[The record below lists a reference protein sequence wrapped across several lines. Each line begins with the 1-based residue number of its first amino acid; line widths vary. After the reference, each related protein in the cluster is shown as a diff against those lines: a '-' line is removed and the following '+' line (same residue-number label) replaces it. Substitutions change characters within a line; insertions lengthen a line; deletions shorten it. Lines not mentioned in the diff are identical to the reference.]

1 MENPAGN
8 TTTPGDPSFFWKAE
22 PTERG
27 TFGILSFCFSTLII
41 CVWSTL
47 HFDIPT
53 TRHTPTYQFFIHVS
67 WMAVALIAPE
77 ALLCA
82 AINQRIDAEIL
93 VKKAAE
99 YLPSPQELAKP
110 GIFARLLQYCIPKR
124 AKMGD
129 VSTQYEAFTLYSS
142 SNSLLDLA
150 GAS

>member
-1 MENPAGN
+1 
-8 TTTPGDPSFFWKAE
+8 
-22 PTERG
+22 
-27 TFGILSFCFSTLII
+27 
-41 CVWSTL
+41 
-47 HFDIPT
+47 
-53 TRHTPTYQFFIHVS
+53 
-67 WMAVALIAPE
+67 MAVALIAPE